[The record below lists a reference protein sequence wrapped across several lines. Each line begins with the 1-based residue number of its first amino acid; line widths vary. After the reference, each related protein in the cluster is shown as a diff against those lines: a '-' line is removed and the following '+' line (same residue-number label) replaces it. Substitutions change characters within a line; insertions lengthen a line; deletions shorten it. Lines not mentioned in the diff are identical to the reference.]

1 MYLSVL
7 TLLVGWQDGHLACK
21 KTEWGGAGMVIC
33 LEQGADFV
41 WLGNRKGV
49 QPVKT
54 VPPKVLFGINAGR
67 ILGVGGACYTWFTS
81 RMASIC
87 IVLSC
92 DLTSC

>member
-1 MYLSVL
+1 
-7 TLLVGWQDGHLACK
+7 
-21 KTEWGGAGMVIC
+21 MVIC

-49 QPVKT
+49 QPIKT

-81 RMASIC
+81 
-87 IVLSC
+87 
-92 DLTSC
+92 